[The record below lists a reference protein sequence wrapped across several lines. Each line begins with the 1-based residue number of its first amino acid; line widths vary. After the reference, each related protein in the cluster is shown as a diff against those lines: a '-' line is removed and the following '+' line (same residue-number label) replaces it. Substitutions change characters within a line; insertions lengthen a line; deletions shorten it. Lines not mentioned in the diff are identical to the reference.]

1 MRAQIRRISI
11 MQTSKVVAIIYPI
24 FGLIHTMIGI
34 WMLTSPEQP
43 NWLGMLFLFIPIII
57 GIFGFIFSIIG
68 CLLYNL
74 IASKVGGVEFILE
87 DVESE

>member
-1 MRAQIRRISI
+1 

-34 WMLTSPEQP
+34 WMLTSPKQP
-43 NWLGMLFLFIPIII
+43 NWLGMLFLFIPIMI

-87 DVESE
+87 DVESG

>member
-1 MRAQIRRISI
+1 

-34 WMLTSPEQP
+34 WMLTSPKQP
-43 NWLGMLFLFIPIII
+43 NWLGMLFLFIPIMI
-57 GIFGFIFSIIG
+57 GIFGFIFSVIG
-68 CLLYNL
+68 CWLYNL

>member
-1 MRAQIRRISI
+1 MRTQIKRISI
-11 MQTSKVVAIIYPI
+11 MQTSKVIAIIYPI

>member
-1 MRAQIRRISI
+1 MRTQIKRISI

-43 NWLGMLFLFIPIII
+43 NWLGILFHFIPIIL
-57 GIFGFIFSIIG
+57 GILGFVFSVIG

-87 DVESE
+87 DVESG

>member
-1 MRAQIRRISI
+1 MRTQIKRISI

>member
-1 MRAQIRRISI
+1 MLPNDFPPWKMCQA
-11 MQTSKVVAIIYPI
+11 TS
-24 FGLIHTMIGI
+24 G
-34 WMLTSPEQP
+34 MLTSPEQP

-68 CLLYNL
+68 CLLYDL